1 MKKCPREDKKVG
13 GAEAARCI
21 SALPVTQRRQ
31 DRKHWVVISLAQ
43 IFIGNKKVEGLKLVS
58 GLDPSR
64 EKRGEISSFK
74 F

>member
-1 MKKCPREDKKVG
+1 MG
-13 GAEAARCI
+13 GAEAVHCI
-21 SALPVTQRRQ
+21 SALPMTQRRQ

-43 IFIGNKKVEGLKLVS
+43 IFTSNKNVEGLKLVS

-64 EKRGEISSFK
+64 EKKGEIPSFK